1 MLKCNEKEEN
11 EDQVNVLIPGNL
23 NLPILGGK
31 WEYYDSGT
39 FIFNFCGLLI
49 RIQQVSSENSQE
61 KK

>member
-31 WEYYDSGT
+31 
-39 FIFNFCGLLI
+39 
-49 RIQQVSSENSQE
+49 
-61 KK
+61 